1 MIQSNDKSKLVE
13 FLHKKYVE
21 QYGIEVT
28 TICCDPMETE
38 EGSGIFIANCEIC
51 TKYDQTEFNNLP

>member
-21 QYGIEVT
+21 QFGIEVT

-38 EGSGIFIANCEIC
+38 EGFIANCEIC
-51 TKYDQTEFNNLP
+51 TKYEQEEFNKLP